1 MAPPAAYCESI
12 TVRRLEV
19 SNKPRGASAVSSP
32 TTTAAPPSNR
42 QKSQPASFAS
52 SAVLV
57 PGWGTAVSFVGRCHV
72 TRTVEGPSTRAE
84 VNTACNC
91 SMSAWGIA
99 NESSDNGVG
108 SSADVV
114 RPNSSRALSDRCS
127 VVESGVTRRATAN
140 DADNKAESC
149 ISCLAV
155 ISNIIAVVFVSASRR
170 CVISLVTQT

>member
-12 TVRRLEV
+12 TVSRLEV

-72 TRTVEGPSTRAE
+72 TRTVEGLRHVPRLTRH
-84 VNTACNC
+84 VTARCRH
-91 SMSAWGIA
+91 
-99 NESSDNGVG
+99 GV
-108 SSADVV
+108 SLM
-114 RPNSSRALSDRCS
+114 RAPIT
-127 VVESGVTRRATAN
+127 E
-140 DADNKAESC
+140 
-149 ISCLAV
+149 
-155 ISNIIAVVFVSASRR
+155 
-170 CVISLVTQT
+170 